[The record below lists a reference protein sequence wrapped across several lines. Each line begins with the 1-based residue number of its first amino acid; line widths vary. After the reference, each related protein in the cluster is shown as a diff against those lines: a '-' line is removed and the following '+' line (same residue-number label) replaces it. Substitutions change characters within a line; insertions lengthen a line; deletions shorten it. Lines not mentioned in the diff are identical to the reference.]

1 MAYTTINKS
10 SDYFDTNLYN
20 SGGGSGQTISGMGF
34 QPAMIWTK
42 NRDNAS
48 YIHAIVDQV
57 RGGTKKIFPNNTSA
71 GVSTD
76 ANAVTSFTSDGY
88 VFGSSG
94 SFNYSTENYVNWCW
108 KGAGSGSSNSDGS
121 VTSTVS
127 ADTTSGFSVVKWTG
141 TNANATIG
149 HGLGV
154 APKFIIIRR
163 LAASSTVVYHE
174 SIGNTKRLVLDGTG
188 TPSTGSTFFND
199 TSPTTTTFSVGTDG
213 GSNGSTDDYIAYC
226 FAEKLG
232 YSKMGKYTGNGNT
245 DGAFIYTGFAPTLVV
260 YKNIS
265 EADEWFVHDSKR
277 PGYNPTDLMFWSADN
292 AEVTNLDRINL
303 LSNGFKTTTSDKG
316 ANKSGNAYV
325 YIAFGQ
331 TLVGSNDVPCT
342 AR

>member
-1 MAYTTINKS
+1 MSYSTINKS
-10 SDYFDTNLYN
+10 SDHFDINLYTAN
-20 SGGGSGQTISGMGF
+20 GSGKTISGMGF

-94 SFNYSTENYVNWCW
+94 SFNYSTNNYVNWCW
-108 KGAGSGSSNSDGS
+108 KGAGSGSSNSQGS

-127 ADTTSGFSVVKWTG
+127 ANTTAGFSVVKWTG

-154 APKFIIIRR
+154 PPKFIIIRR
-163 LAASSTVVYHE
+163 LAASSTVVYHD
-174 SIGNTKRLVLDGTG
+174 SLGNNKRLVLDGTD
-188 TPSTGSTFFND
+188 TPSTSSTFFYS
-199 TSPTTTTFSVGTDG
+199 TSPTNQVFSVGTDG

-226 FAEKLG
+226 FAEKPG
-232 YSKMGKYTGNGNT
+232 YSKMGKYTGNGQGS

-277 PGYNPTDLMFWSADN
+277 PGHNPTDLMFWSADN
-292 AEVTNLDRINL
+292 AETSLDRINL
-303 LSNGFKTTTSDKG
+303 MSNGFKTTTSDKG
-316 ANKSGNAYV
+316 ANKNGNEYV

-331 TLVGSNDVPCT
+331 TLVGSNNVPCT

>member
-10 SDYFDTNLYN
+10 TLHHDTNIYTAN
-20 SGGGSGQTISGMGF
+20 GSGKTISGMGF
-34 QPAMIWTK
+34 QPTMVWTK
-42 NRDNAS
+42 NRANPS

-57 RGGTKKIFPNNTSA
+57 RGGTKKLFPNDTGS
-71 GVSTD
+71 GEGTD
-76 ANAVTSFTSDGY
+76 SNAITAWTSDGY
-88 VFGSSG
+88 TFGSSG
-94 SFNYSTENYVNWCW
+94 SFNYSTNTYVNWCW

-174 SIGNTKRLVLDGTG
+174 SLGNTKRLVLDGTG
-188 TPSTGSTFFND
+188 TPATGSTFFNN

-226 FAEKLG
+226 FAEKTG
-232 YSKMGKYTGNGNT
+232 YCKVGKYIGNGNN
-245 DGAFIYTGFAPTLVV
+245 DGTFIYTGFSPKLLV

-265 EADEWFVHDSKR
+265 QTDEWFVHDYKR
-277 PGYNPTDLMFWSADN
+277 PGFNPTHLMFWSSDS
-292 AEVTNLDRINL
+292 AENTSVERIEL
-303 LSNGFKTTTSDKG
+303 MSNGFKTTTTDKG
-316 ANKSGNAYV
+316 ANVNGNEYV

-331 TLVGSNDVPCT
+331 SLVGSNNVPAN